1 LVAAF
6 LGGGILSLGSL
17 FGFFAVLGIAVRN
30 GIVLIKHYQH
40 LEAQEGEAFSPEL
53 VVRGARERLGP
64 ILMTAI
70 VTALAL
76 LPIVLF
82 GGIPGIEMIYPM
94 AVVILGG
101 LVTSTIVN
109 LFVMP
114 ALYLRF
120 KPSRERAASPQLAAM
135 GGGAD

>member
-1 LVAAF
+1 VQ
-6 LGGGILSLGSL
+6 
-17 FGFFAVLGIAVRN
+17 
-30 GIVLIKHYQH
+30 IKHYQH
-40 LEAQEGEAFSPEL
+40 LEEQEGDAFSPDL

-64 ILMTAI
+64 VLMTAI

-76 LPIVLF
+76 VPILLF
-82 GGIPGIEMIYPM
+82 GDIPGLEMIYPM

-101 LVTSTIVN
+101 LVTSTVLN

-120 KPSRERAASPQLAAM
+120 KASREPAPRPQFAAM
-135 GGGAD
+135 GGGAE

>member
-1 LVAAF
+1 M
-6 LGGGILSLGSL
+6 
-17 FGFFAVLGIAVRN
+17 
-30 GIVLIKHYQH
+30 
-40 LEAQEGEAFSPEL
+40 
-53 VVRGARERLGP
+53 RGARERLGP

-76 LPIVLF
+76 VPILLF
-82 GGIPGIEMIYPM
+82 GDIPGLEMIYPM

-101 LVTSTIVN
+101 LVTSTVVN

-120 KPSRERAASPQLAAM
+120 KASRERAPRPQFAAM